1 MSQEK
6 VSNSIEFRKTL
17 SMNISD
23 FLSVLLVEG
32 CRKQGNEM
40 K

>member
-1 MSQEK
+1 MFQEK

-17 SMNISD
+17 SMNILG

-32 CRKQGNEM
+32 CRKQGDGM